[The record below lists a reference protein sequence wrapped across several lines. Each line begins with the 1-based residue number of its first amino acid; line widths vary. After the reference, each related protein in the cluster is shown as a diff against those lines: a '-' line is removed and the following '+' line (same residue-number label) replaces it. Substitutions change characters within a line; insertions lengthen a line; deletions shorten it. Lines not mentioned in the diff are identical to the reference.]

1 MGSPLGT
8 RLLKKKKKMEKESG
22 HNSEKFTLGV
32 GNVLTNDS
40 DNKDRSAVGGI
51 NPCNIGASPE
61 ITKLNMFGKKKK
73 NK

>member
-1 MGSPLGT
+1 MGSPIGT
-8 RLLKKKKKMEKESG
+8 QLLKKKKKIEKESE
-22 HNSEKFTLGV
+22 HNSEKFTLGF
-32 GNVLTNDS
+32 GNVLTNDT

-61 ITKLNMFGKKKK
+61 VTKLKMFGKKNK